1 MGFGGLH
8 GGLTLALLARAMRQD
23 APDDTRLRSAKVRLH
38 RPLSETF
45 EIDTQVV
52 RSGRVTALAGQAG
65 KDGAVQADAAAIFG
79 AERPAS
85 FRPVSRQRRQHR
97 RRQTAKL
104 FAIPP
109 EFVPISTFM
118 EIRPVGHNRPYAGCP
133 EPELTAWIRLTED
146 DQPPDAYRFLL
157 LMDALA
163 PSYAAVLT
171 DLQLIPTVEL
181 TVRPGQE
188 LQHASSPWIL
198 LHAGPAGRAPTAG
211 WISRSTPGIRAA
223 PTSAPPTSSASR
235 VRPHGRSTASDA
247 RAAVRRGWPSRDGR
261 ASSAH
266 LNDLRVPELLSA
278 SAHDRWAGGDEQWRG
293 AGRRARVARVPGEDG
308 LVQRHRD
315 GHRGRAWGRTGT
327 GWPRAM
333 TWPAK

>member
-1 MGFGGLH
+1 VAG
-8 GGLTLALLARAMRQD
+8 RAGRH
-23 APDDTRLRSAKVRLH
+23 PLRSATVRLH
-38 RPLSETF
+38 RPLSESF

-85 FRPVSRQRRQHR
+85 FRPVSP
-97 RRQTAKL
+97 AAPPAPPASDCEV

-163 PSYAAVLT
+163 PLT
-171 DLQLIPTVEL
+171 
-181 TVRPGQE
+181 
-188 LQHASSPWIL
+188 
-198 LHAGPAGRAPTAG
+198 
-211 WISRSTPGIRAA
+211 
-223 PTSAPPTSSASR
+223 PPC
-235 VRPHGRSTASDA
+235 
-247 RAAVRRGWPSRDGR
+247 
-261 ASSAH
+261 
-266 LNDLRVPELLSA
+266 
-278 SAHDRWAGGDEQWRG
+278 
-293 AGRRARVARVPGEDG
+293 
-308 LVQRHRD
+308 
-315 GHRGRAWGRTGT
+315 
-327 GWPRAM
+327 
-333 TWPAK
+333 